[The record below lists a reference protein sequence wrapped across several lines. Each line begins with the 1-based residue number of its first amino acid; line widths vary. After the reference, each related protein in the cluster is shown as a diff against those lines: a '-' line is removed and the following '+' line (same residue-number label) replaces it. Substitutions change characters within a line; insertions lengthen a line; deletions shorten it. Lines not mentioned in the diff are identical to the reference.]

1 MNDVFTWLTLRRAEL
16 VRVMAGGPS
25 VALARLIAG
34 HICLHA
40 CMAGTR
46 MAAPL
51 LALREGFSPVA
62 VGFLLALFALT
73 QVFLALPA
81 GRYVDRNGLKRPV
94 GFSVLAAALGAGLAV
109 AFPVYGVLCLSAL
122 LTGGATGVASISL
135 QRHVGRA
142 AANATELKKVFS
154 WLAIGPALSNVVG
167 PLTAGLLIDYSGFR
181 AAFLF
186 LALLPLATWFWV
198 RRTVE
203 LPPVVRAPGAAPN
216 KAWDLLREPLMRRL
230 MLVNWLL
237 SSCWDVHTF
246 VVPVLGHERGFSA
259 SVIGAILSS
268 FAIAATVVRLVLP
281 IFASRMREW
290 AVVTSAMLITA
301 LLFGIYPFM
310 LTPLAMGLCS
320 VLLGLALGSVQPM
333 IMSTLHQITPEARH
347 GEALGL
353 RLMAINGSSVLMPL
367 LFGTAGAAVGVSVVF
382 WCVGL
387 AVGTGAQF
395 AWRLRPVLRSAPPL

>member
-1 MNDVFTWLTLRRAEL
+1 MNAAAAHQ
-16 VRVMAGGPS
+16 AGPRF
-25 VALARLIAG
+25 ALARLIAG
-34 HICLHA
+34 HVCLHA
-40 CMAGTR
+40 CMAGMR

-51 LALREGFSPVA
+51 MALREGFSPLA

-81 GRYVDRNGLKRPV
+81 GRFADRHGLKRPV
-94 GFSVLAAALGAGLAV
+94 GLSVLAASTGALLAV
-109 AFPVYGVLCLSAL
+109 AFPMYGVLCFTAL
-122 LTGGATGVASISL
+122 LTGGATGVASIAL

-142 AANATELKKVFS
+142 AQNATELKKVFS
-154 WLAIGPALSNVVG
+154 WLAIGPAVSNFIG
-167 PLTAGLLIDYSGFR
+167 PLTAGLLIDHSGFR

-186 LALLPLATWFWV
+186 LACLPFVAWMWV
-198 RRTVE
+198 RLTVE
-203 LPPVVRAPGAAPN
+203 LPPVVVAPGAASK
-216 KAWDLLREPLMRRL
+216 KAWDLYRNPLMRRL

-259 SVIGAILSS
+259 SVIGSILGA
-268 FAIAATVVRLVLP
+268 FAIAATAVRLLLP
-281 IFASRMREW
+281 VFAAHMREW
-290 AVVTSAMLITA
+290 AVVTTAMVVTA
-301 LLFGIYPFM
+301 LMFGIYPFM
-310 LTPLAMGLCS
+310 TSFWAMGACS

-353 RLMAINGSSVLMPL
+353 RLMTMNASSVLMPL
-367 LFGTAGAAVGVSVVF
+367 LFGTAGAMVGISLVF

-387 AVGTGAQF
+387 AVSAGART
-395 AWRLRPVLRSAPPL
+395 AWKLRPAPGPHELKT